1 MTTLPGN
8 PSMAQRI
15 GRVLPTLT
23 RSHRQVADYVL
34 AHPLQAAT
42 MPIDEL
48 AATVGVSVA
57 TANRFAR
64 ALEFDGYPQFRAALV
79 LGFETTLAPVEKL
92 RSKLEHPATV
102 ADVFASALAESQRN
116 IELTRQ
122 SLDAQSCEQAVDAIL
137 RAQRIYIV
145 GFGASSWLGGLLQRS
160 LDLYCDN
167 VQLLAS
173 TEGSSYGA
181 RVLTRLQPTDLLIA
195 IAYPRYIADTVLLA
209 RRAREAGVPVLA
221 LTDRVTSP
229 LAPLATVAL
238 YAHTDSQYF
247 ANSET
252 TALAHIEALCSAVA
266 HRAKGSLKAATQL
279 AESVLPWLH
288 GNHPGRLRP
297 VADGAAPAP
306 RKARAPS
313 KSSKAPK

>member
-1 MTTLPGN
+1 
-8 PSMAQRI
+8 MAQRI
-15 GRVLPTLT
+15 GRVLPKLT
-23 RSHRQVADYVL
+23 RSHREMADYVL

-48 AATVGVSVA
+48 AAAVGVSVA

-92 RSKLEHPATV
+92 RSKLEHSATV
-102 ADVFASALAESQRN
+102 ADIFSNSLTENQNN
-116 IELTRQ
+116 IDLTRR
-122 SLDAQSCEQAVDAIL
+122 SLDAHSCEQAVNAIL
-137 RAQRIYIV
+137 GAKRIYII
-145 GFGASSWLGGLLQRS
+145 GFGASSWLGGLLLRC

-173 TEGSSYGA
+173 IESSSYAA
-181 RVLTRLQPTDLLIA
+181 RVLARLEPTDLVIA
-195 IAYPRYIADTVLLA
+195 IAYPRYFTDTILLT
-209 RRAREAGVPVLA
+209 RSVRDAGIPVLA

-238 YAHTDSQYF
+238 YAHTESQYF
-247 ANSET
+247 ANSEAS
-252 TALAHIEALCSAVA
+252 ALALIEALCSAVA

-288 GNHPGRLRP
+288 DDGTDRVGPSSDAVTTALRKP
-297 VADGAAPAP
+297 QANSNLLKP
-306 RKARAPS
+306 RK
-313 KSSKAPK
+313 

>member
-1 MTTLPGN
+1 MATFPGN

-15 GRVLPTLT
+15 ARVLPTLT
-23 RSHRQVADYVL
+23 RSHRQMADYVL

-48 AATVGVSVA
+48 AATLGVSVA

-79 LGFETTLAPVEKL
+79 LGFESTLAPVEKL
-92 RSKLEHPATV
+92 RSTLEHPATV
-102 ADVFASALAESQRN
+102 ADVFATALAESQRN
-116 IELTRQ
+116 IDLTRQ
-122 SLDAQSCEQAVDAIL
+122 SLDAHSCEQAVDAIL
-137 RAQRIYIV
+137 NAQRIYIM
-145 GFGASSWLGGLLQRS
+145 GFGASSWLGGLLQRC

-173 TEGSSYGA
+173 VESSSYAA
-181 RVLTRLQPTDLLIA
+181 RILTRLQPTDLLIA
-195 IAYPRYIADTVLLA
+195 IAYPRYFADTVLLT
-209 RRAREAGVPVLA
+209 RRVRDAGVPVLA

-247 ANSET
+247 ANSEAS
-252 TALAHIEALCSAVA
+252 ALALIEALSSAVA
-266 HRAKGSLKAATQL
+266 HRAKGSLKAATRL
-279 AESVLPWLH
+279 AESVLPWLQ
-288 GNHPGRLRP
+288 GNHSSRQSP
-297 VADGAAPAP
+297 VAGAAAPAP
-306 RKARAPS
+306 RKARIVS
-313 KSSKAPK
+313 KSPKAPK